1 MAKGSS
7 KLIVQIGGE
16 LAASFKKTIK
26 QTQMSVA
33 GLGKNISREMNNAAA
48 ASSRGFKNV
57 LRNDA
62 FQAAAV
68 GAAGMATGIMSSVNA
83 AVQFESAM
91 ADVKK
96 VVDFETPQAF
106 KAMQK
111 DIIDL
116 SREIPLTAQ
125 GFAEIVA
132 AAGQAG
138 IAQNELERFARS
150 AAQMAVA
157 FDISADEAG
166 DAMAKFR
173 TAMGLSQDEVEN
185 LADSINHLSNNFAS
199 SAPEITGYMMRV
211 GALKGQMAI
220 TEQSIAAFGSTMIA
234 SGAAPEVAATS
245 FRNLT
250 KALMKGD
257 TATKAQ
263 MRAFQQLRLSA
274 TDVASAMQKDAES
287 TILQVFD
294 RLAAAPAEL
303 RSQLA
308 TSLFGSEARALTPL
322 LTQTDKLREALDSVS
337 KTDLFKGS
345 MLAEFEARSA
355 TAANQQQLFRNN
367 MQALGITI
375 GTTVLPAI
383 NDFFKTITPLV
394 KGITDFAEA
403 NPFLTKSIV
412 LLGSAFVGLVAV
424 APFVASFI
432 SVIGSLK
439 LAIAGIAASKA
450 FAGIM
455 LNIKTLMVVGKV
467 ALSVLAGGLKSLF
480 ALMLANPI
488 GLMVAAIAGIGI
500 ALVVAYNKVEWFRD
514 GVNAVVGA
522 IGQFFVGLWDK
533 IKAGFN
539 ALVGIIKPIL
549 DSFVQVFQGVF
560 QYLQG
565 IFQVFW
571 GVLSGDTQM
580 AVDGVGNIFGGL
592 KNVFSGIVNGIGA
605 TWNLLTG
612 IVGGVAQRIVS
623 TFMALPG
630 KLANVGIAIIDT
642 IKEGFMSRFEA
653 LKGVVVESFAK
664 LRKLLPFSDAKEGPF
679 RDLTASGRSI
689 MTTIAKGVTDRAGT
703 LKDAMQDTAA
713 TAMDALAPAPKLA
726 LATAGASTMTEGS
739 MVPAAPA
746 ARGGGLLQGDMNMG
760 SLRQQTLA
768 PTINITAQTDASP
781 EEIGAVVMSTMQSL
795 IDDSEAAQRAGLND

>member
-1 MAKGSS
+1 MAKGPS
-7 KLIVQIGGE
+7 KLIVSIGGE

-26 QTQMSVA
+26 QTQMSVS
-33 GLGKNISREMNNAAA
+33 GLGKNISREMNNAAS
-48 ASSRGFKNV
+48 ASAKGFKNV

-68 GAAGMATGIMSSVNA
+68 GAAGIGTGIMSSVRA
-83 AVQFESAM
+83 AVEFESAM

-111 DIIDL
+111 DIINL

-138 IAQNELERFARS
+138 IAQEELQRFAKS
-150 AAQMAVA
+150 ASQMAVA
-157 FDISADEAG
+157 FDISAAEAG

-173 TAMGLSQDEVEN
+173 TAMGLNQDEVEN

-199 SAPEITGYMMRV
+199 SAPEITNYMMRV

-220 TEQSIAAFGSTMIA
+220 SEQSIAAFGSTMIA
-234 SGAAPEVAATS
+234 SGSAPEVAATS

-263 MRAFQQLRLSA
+263 MRAFEDLRLSA
-274 TDVASAMQKDAES
+274 TDVASAMQKDAQS
-287 TILQVFD
+287 TILQVFE
-294 RLAAAPAEL
+294 RLAQAPAEL
-303 RSQLA
+303 RASLSTQ
-308 TSLFGSEARALTPL
+308 LFGSEARALVPL
-322 LTQTDKLREALDSVS
+322 LTQTDKLKEALDSVA

-345 MLAEFEARSA
+345 MLKEFEARSA
-355 TAANQQQLFRNN
+355 TAANQQQLFSNN

-375 GTTVLPAI
+375 GTTVLPAL
-383 NDFFKTITPLV
+383 NSFFEFLTPV
-394 KGITDFAEA
+394 IKGITDFAEA
-403 NPFLTKSIV
+403 NPFATKTIV
-412 LLGSAFVGLVAV
+412 LLGGAFVGLVAL

-439 LAIAGIAASKA
+439 LALAGIAASKA

-467 ALSVLAGGLKSLF
+467 AIGVLAGGLKSLF
-480 ALMLANPI
+480 ALILANPI
-488 GLMVAAIAGIGI
+488 GLLVAAIVGIGVG
-500 ALVVAYNKVEWFRD
+500 LVVAYNKVEWFRD

-522 IGQFFVGLWDK
+522 IAGFFQGLWDG
-533 IKAGFN
+533 IVAGFT
-539 ALVGIIKPIL
+539 AVVDAVKPIL
-549 DSFVQVFQGVF
+549 DSWVQVFQGIF
-560 QYLQG
+560 QTIQG

-571 GVLSGDTQM
+571 GILTGDTET
-580 AVDGVGNIFGGL
+580 AVEGVGNIFGGL
-592 KNVFSGIVNGIGA
+592 QGVFSGIVNGIGA

-612 IVGGVAQRIVS
+612 IVGGVAQGIVN
-623 TFMALPG
+623 TFMGLPE
-630 KLANVGIAIIDT
+630 KLANVGTSIIDT
-642 IKEGFMSRFEA
+642 IKNGFVSRFEA
-653 LKGVVVESFAK
+653 LKGVVVESFQK
-664 LRKLLPFSDAKEGPF
+664 LRDLLPFSDAKKGPF

-689 MTTIAKGVTDRAGT
+689 MTTIAKGVTDRSGT
-703 LKDAMQDTAA
+703 LKDAMASTAE
-713 TAMDALAPAPKLA
+713 TAMNALAPAPALA
-726 LATAGASTMTEGS
+726 LATAGGPTMQQGS
-739 MVPAAPA
+739 MLPPAPRQ
-746 ARGGGLLQGDMNMG
+746 RGGDFLQGDVNMG
-760 SLRQQTLA
+760 ALRQQTLA
-768 PTINITAQTDASP
+768 PTINITAQTDASA
-781 EEIGAVVMSTMQSL
+781 EEIGAVVMSTMQQL
-795 IDDSEAAQRAGLND
+795 MDDSEAAQRAGLND